1 MPNQYSADNSDST
14 CSIRSF
20 STALPSATLGNIQ
33 AGVLR
38 TTYRGVLFL
47 KSPFDVVI
55 YLQLIQQLR
64 PQTVIEIGTKKGG
77 SALWFAD
84 MLSLHGISPQIISV
98 DITLQTEVKDSRIRF
113 LQGDALKLG
122 EVLKDDLLLTLA
134 HPFLVIEDS
143 AHFYETTLST
153 LEFFDSYLQSGDYIV
168 VEDGIVA
175 DMLGPQY
182 AVYESGPNRAV
193 TKFIETRANRY
204 TIDTALCDYFGY
216 NYTYN
221 PNGYLKRN

>member
-1 MPNQYSADNSDST
+1 MPNQYFAENLDST
-14 CSIRSF
+14 GSIRSF
-20 STALPSATLGNIQ
+20 SSALPSSVLGNIQ
-33 AGVLR
+33 TGVLR

-47 KSPFDVVI
+47 KSPFDVII

-84 MLSLHGISPQIISV
+84 MLTLHGIKPQIISV
-98 DITLQTEVKDSRIRF
+98 DINPQTEVSDSRIRF
-113 LQGDALKLG
+113 LQGDAFKLG

-153 LEFFDSYLQSGDYIV
+153 LEFFDPYLQSGDYIV
-168 VEDGIVA
+168 IEDGIVA
-175 DMLGPQY
+175 DMPDSQY

-193 TKFIETRANRY
+193 TKFMETTENRY

-221 PNGYLKRN
+221 PNGYLRRN